1 MRLEEQSELSEKY
14 QVVRS
19 YQMRLVI
26 LMADIKERNQARKNI
41 KVLMPAFSGRASEYT
56 LFKREFS
63 SWSLHLTDTERRVSF
78 LKAVESSEIRNK
90 IASASNYKQMVRA
103 LDSYYGNSQMISSKL
118 FAELQKLNKPSQHDF
133 ENENH
138 NILKITSYL
147 SFLESVGRKEIS
159 IFESQAICGLI
170 RQASMEKYIE
180 EVGDLE
186 DTEGTAH
193 FGLVKIRLFLDK
205 LAQRND

>member
-1 MRLEEQSELSEKY
+1 
-14 QVVRS
+14 
-19 YQMRLVI
+19 
-26 LMADIKERNQARKNI
+26 
-41 KVLMPAFSGRASEYT
+41 
-56 LFKREFS
+56 
-63 SWSLHLTDTERRVSF
+63 
-78 LKAVESSEIRNK
+78 
-90 IASASNYKQMVRA
+90 
-103 LDSYYGNSQMISSKL
+103 MISSKL

-133 ENENH
+133 ENENL

-170 RQASMEKYIE
+170 RQASIEKYIE

-193 FGLVKIRLFLDK
+193 FGLSKIRSFLDK
-205 LAQRND
+205 LAQRNDKIISTQASISNMKNKPSSDRGPNDDKKFQKHKRSQDVKAMKANITKDQFKSDNRSDSKSEKG